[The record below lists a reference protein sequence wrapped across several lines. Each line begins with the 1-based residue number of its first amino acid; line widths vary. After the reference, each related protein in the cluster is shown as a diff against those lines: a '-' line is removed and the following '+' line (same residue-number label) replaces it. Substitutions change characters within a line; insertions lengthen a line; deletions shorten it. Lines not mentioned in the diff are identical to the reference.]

1 MATLILTT
9 VGTILGGPIGA
20 AIGAVAGQA
29 IDAEIFK
36 PAGRQGPR
44 IADLRVQTST
54 YGAQVPG
61 IFGRMRVAGTVIWA
75 TDLIESSSKSGGGKG
90 RPSVTTYNY
99 SCSFAVALSSRPITR
114 IGRIWADGN
123 LLRGEAGDFK
133 AGVGGFR
140 VYTGAPDQMADPL
153 ILADCGADVT
163 PAWRDFAYVVF
174 EGLQL
179 ADFGNRIPSLTFE
192 MVADEAP
199 VPLSRIAASLR
210 GGAAVG
216 FAGDTPEPEL
226 DGYAAV
232 GENAGD
238 AIAPLIAGYALQI
251 RGDAAGLSLTAG
263 VPNAELLAESGD
275 LRSSN
280 GRQLDVRE
288 EERQPIDR
296 VPRRL
301 SVRYYD
307 PDRDYQTGI
316 QSAERQSAGREEV
329 QVDLPALM
337 SATAARQAAAQ
348 SLRRRFLGR
357 RTVRMERGW
366 RALGHSPGDVV
377 SIGTGGAWRIETLE
391 WESAAVRLTLVAVP
405 SGTHAPMLAAD
416 AGQNVRQRDRL
427 IGPTHLALIETPQ
440 LTDTLVEVPQVFAAA
455 CGGSGAWR
463 PAALFARSE
472 AGGGY
477 EQIGAIRQAAVIGL
491 TVSALPG
498 GSSCLIDMA
507 SSVDVVLHDSDAIL
521 APASDAALINGAN
534 ACMVG
539 DELLQFGR
547 AEEIGPRVYRLSRL
561 LRGRRGTER
570 FMAGHGPDE
579 TFIALQ
585 SDALFGI
592 DGQQAIAGRLLE
604 VAAQGVGDAAL
615 VSVQRT
621 VTGRALTPPSPVH
634 LRVAGSPAAGLDII
648 WIRRS
653 RLGWAWSSGS
663 DAPLGEEQESYLVE
677 ISYGGTVLRS
687 VEVGTTGWFYP
698 PDAISADLAVAG
710 ASGLSVHVRQRGT
723 FGLGEPVVRTLDI

>member
-75 TDLIESSSKSGGGKG
+75 TDLIESSSRSGGKG

-153 ILADCGADVT
+153 ILADCGADAT

-192 MVADEAP
+192 LVADEAP
-199 VPLSRIAASLR
+199 VPLSRIAASFR

-232 GENAGD
+232 GDNAGD
-238 AIAPLIAGYALQI
+238 AISPLLSAHALQM
-251 RGDAAGLSLTAG
+251 RGDATGLSLTAG
-263 VPNAELLAESGD
+263 VPSAELLTESGD
-275 LRSSN
+275 LRLSN

-301 SVRYYD
+301 SIRYYD

-337 SATAARQAAAQ
+337 SATAARQTAAQ
-348 SLRRRFLGR
+348 LLRRRFLGR

-366 RALGHSPGDVV
+366 RALGHTPGDVV
-377 SIGTGGAWRIETLE
+377 SIGTGGAWRIETIE

-440 LTDTLVEVPQVFAAA
+440 LTDTLVETPQVFAAA

-477 EQIGAIRQAAVIGL
+477 EQIGAIRQAAIIGA
-491 TVSALPG
+491 TASALPERM
-498 GSSCLIDMA
+498 SCLIDMA

-534 ACMVG
+534 ACMIG

-547 AEEIGPRVYRLSRL
+547 ADEIGPRTYRLSRL

-570 FMAGHGPDE
+570 FMAGHGLDE
-579 TFIALQ
+579 TFIVLQ

-592 DGQQAIAGRLLE
+592 DGQHAIGGRLLE

-621 VTGRALTPPSPVH
+621 VAGRALTPPSPVH
-634 LRVAGSPAAGLDII
+634 LRVVGSPAAGLDIG

-677 ISYGGTVLRS
+677 ISYGGAVLRS
-687 VEVGTTGWFYP
+687 VEVGTPGWFYP

-723 FGLGEPVVRTLDI
+723 FGPGEPVVRTLGI

>member
-133 AGVGGFR
+133 AGIGGFR

-153 ILADCGADVT
+153 ILADRGADVT

-226 DGYAAV
+226 DGFAAV
-232 GENAGD
+232 GDNAGD
-238 AIAPLIAGYALQI
+238 AIAPLLEAYALQM
-251 RGDAAGLSLTAG
+251 RGDGDGLSLTAG
-263 VPNAELLAESGD
+263 VPSAELLVVGGD

-337 SATAARQAAAQ
+337 SATAARQTAAQ

-477 EQIGAIRQAAVIGL
+477 EQIGAIRQAAVIGV
-491 TVSALPG
+491 TASALPWG
-498 GSSCLIDMA
+498 TPSLIDMA

-534 ACMVG
+534 ACMIG

-547 AEEIGPRVYRLSRL
+547 ADEIGPRAYRLSRL

-570 FMAGHGPDE
+570 FMAG
-579 TFIALQ
+579 L
-585 SDALFGI
+585 
-592 DGQQAIAGRLLE
+592 GR
-604 VAAQGVGDAAL
+604 
-615 VSVQRT
+615 T
-621 VTGRALTPPSPVH
+621 
-634 LRVAGSPAAGLDII
+634 
-648 WIRRS
+648 RRS
-653 RLGWAWSSGS
+653 
-663 DAPLGEEQESYLVE
+663 
-677 ISYGGTVLRS
+677 
-687 VEVGTTGWFYP
+687 
-698 PDAISADLAVAG
+698 
-710 ASGLSVHVRQRGT
+710 
-723 FGLGEPVVRTLDI
+723 

>member
-36 PAGRQGPR
+36 PAGRQGSR

-75 TDLIESSSKSGGGKG
+75 TDLIESSSRSGGKG

-153 ILADCGADVT
+153 ILADCGADAT

-192 MVADEAP
+192 LVADEAP
-199 VPLSRIAASLR
+199 VPLSRIAASFR

-232 GENAGD
+232 GDNAGD
-238 AIAPLIAGYALQI
+238 AISPLLSAHALQM
-251 RGDAAGLSLTAG
+251 RGDATGLSLTAG
-263 VPNAELLAESGD
+263 VPSAELLTESGD
-275 LRSSN
+275 LRLSN

-301 SVRYYD
+301 SIRYYD

-337 SATAARQAAAQ
+337 SATAARQTAAQ
-348 SLRRRFLGR
+348 LLRRRFLGR

-366 RALGHSPGDVV
+366 RALGHTPGDVV
-377 SIGTGGAWRIETLE
+377 SIGTGGAWRIETIE

-440 LTDTLVEVPQVFAAA
+440 LTDTLVETPQVFAAA

-477 EQIGAIRQAAVIGL
+477 EQIGAIRQAAIIGA
-491 TVSALPG
+491 TASALPERM
-498 GSSCLIDMA
+498 SCLIDMA

-534 ACMVG
+534 ACMIG

-547 AEEIGPRVYRLSRL
+547 ADEIGPRTYRLSRL

-570 FMAGHGPDE
+570 FMAGHGLDE
-579 TFIALQ
+579 TFIVLQ

-592 DGQQAIAGRLLE
+592 DGQHAIGGRLLE

-621 VTGRALTPPSPVH
+621 VAGRALTPPSPVH
-634 LRVAGSPAAGLDII
+634 LRVVGNPAAGLDIG

-677 ISYGGTVLRS
+677 ISYGGGVLRS
-687 VEVGTTGWFYP
+687 VEVGTPGWFYP
-698 PDAISADLAVAG
+698 PDAISADLVVAG

-723 FGLGEPVVRTLDI
+723 FGPGEPVVRNLGI